1 MNVKVTARKRDAPLK
16 VKPEPVRGA
25 GKMKN
30 SGEIHSVSSGSS
42 AEDIAS
48 FFGWDNDG
56 LGGREALNSATYYA
70 CMKIRCSAF
79 AKLPIKIKQYQG
91 RGSINIRNSDLNELL
106 QTRPNRWMSAYDLK
120 FATEFQRIEYG
131 DSFWY
136 MDVDGRGK
144 LRGIYP
150 LDSQKMQIYIDD
162 KGILG
167 GVKNAVYYVYSGG
180 GEEMI
185 FTEEEICHFKSFSK
199 NGIVG
204 TPLKKYLFDCIDSEL
219 YSGKLLKERYEKGLQ
234 DPIIVQYI
242 GELNQEKE
250 KKIQKKFE
258 LMGGAKQAGLVI
270 PIPPDFKVEQL
281 ETRLVNNQFFELQGL
296 NARNIANAFGVK
308 SFQLND
314 LERSTYSNI
323 ETQNIAFYTDTLL
336 DVMSIYE
343 QEIDWK
349 ILTTEQRKDGW
360 YFKINVDAILRADS
374 KTRAEQHQ
382 IEIASGTL
390 MPAEAREQEDRP
402 YIPGTDV
409 LIYGNGASVPLDQ
422 LGKQYD
428 DNAAP
433 KGGDD
438 NE

>member
-30 SGEIHSVSSGSS
+30 SGEIQSISSGSS
-42 AEDIAS
+42 AEEIEK
-48 FFGWDNDG
+48 FFGWDED
-56 LGGREALNSATYYA
+56 LGNREALNAATYYA

-374 KTRAEQHQ
+374 KTRAEQHR

-390 MPAEAREQEDRP
+390 TPAEAREQEDRP

-409 LIYGNGASVPLDQ
+409 LIYGNGASVPLEQ

>member
-30 SGEIHSVSSGSS
+30 SGEIHSISSGSS
-42 AEDIAS
+42 AEEIAE

-70 CMKIRCSAF
+70 CMQIRCNAF
-79 AKLPIKIKQYQG
+79 AKLPIKLKQYQG
-91 RGSINIRNSDLNELL
+91 RGSITIRDSDLNEFL

-120 FATEFQRIEYG
+120 FATEFQRIEFG
-131 DSFWY
+131 DAFWY
-136 MDVDGRGK
+136 MDVDGHGS

-150 LDSQKMQIYIDD
+150 LDSRRVEIYIDD
-162 KGILG
+162 IGLIG
-167 GVKNAVYYVYSGG
+167 EKNAVYYVYHDKK
-180 GEEMI
+180 GERI
-185 FTEEEICHFKSFSK
+185 FTEEEICHFKSFSR

-204 TPLKKYLFDCIDSEL
+204 TPLRKYIFDCIDSEL

-242 GELNQEKE
+242 GEVNSEKE

-258 LMGGAKQAGLVI
+258 KLGGAKQAGLVI
-270 PIPPDFKVEQL
+270 PIPPDYKVDQL
-281 ETRLVNNQFFELQGL
+281 ETKLVNSQFFELQGL
-296 NARNIANAFGVK
+296 NAKNIANAFGVK

-314 LERSTYSNI
+314 MERSTYSNI
-323 ETQNIAFYTDTLL
+323 ETQNLAFYTDTLL
-336 DVMSIYE
+336 NVLTVYE
-343 QEIDWK
+343 QEMNWK
-349 ILTTEQRKDGW
+349 ILTTDQRKDGW

-433 KGGDD
+433 KGGDE

>member
-42 AEDIAS
+42 AEEIAE

-70 CMKIRCSAF
+70 CMQIRCNAF
-79 AKLPIKIKQYQG
+79 AKLPIKLKQYQG
-91 RGSINIRNSDLNELL
+91 RGSITIRDSDLNEFL

-120 FATEFQRIEYG
+120 FATEFQRIEFG
-131 DSFWY
+131 DAFWY
-136 MDVDGRGK
+136 MDVDGHGS

-150 LDSQKMQIYIDD
+150 LDSRRVEIYIDD
-162 KGILG
+162 IGLIG
-167 GVKNAVYYVYSGG
+167 EKNAVYYVYHDKK
-180 GEEMI
+180 GERI
-185 FTEEEICHFKSFSK
+185 FTEEEICHFKSFSR

-204 TPLKKYLFDCIDSEL
+204 TPLRKYIFDCIDSEL

-242 GELNQEKE
+242 GEVNQEKE

-258 LMGGAKQAGLVI
+258 KLGGAKQAGLVI
-270 PIPPDFKVEQL
+270 PIPPDYKVDQL
-281 ETRLVNNQFFELQGL
+281 ETKLVNSQFFELQGL
-296 NARNIANAFGVK
+296 NAKNIANAFGVK

-314 LERSTYSNI
+314 MERSTYSNI
-323 ETQNIAFYTDTLL
+323 ETQNLAFYTDTLL
-336 DVMSIYE
+336 NVLTVYE
-343 QEIDWK
+343 QEMNWK
-349 ILTTEQRKDGW
+349 ILTTDQRKDGW

-390 MPAEAREQEDRP
+390 TPAEAREQEDRP